1 MKKDEVMAEVQEA
14 FSGIRRPAMFIRGTC
29 RCEECLEHE
38 QTMQSLPATDMP
50 LDTLANPGWDP
61 ICFASDEAFAY
72 LLPGLV
78 RLVLEHPDGYIRQFL
93 FHLENSD
100 RIAGL
105 DQQQRRSLRNV
116 LDFLTLEHADVL
128 DSNLA
133 VDELNR
139 TREMLELA
147 TPPYSEPAARSPQ
160 G

>member
-1 MKKDEVMAEVQEA
+1 MKKDEVMAEVQGA
-14 FSGIRRPAMFIRGTC
+14 FAGIPRPVMFIRGTC
-29 RCEECLEHE
+29 KCEECIEHE
-38 QTMQSLPATDMP
+38 QTMQSLPATDLS

-72 LLPGLV
+72 LLPSLV
-78 RLVLEHPDGYIRQFL
+78 KLVLEHPDDYIQQFL

-100 RIAGL
+100 RIASL
-105 DQQQRRSLRNV
+105 NQRQRGSLRNV

-128 DSNLA
+128 DNNLA

-139 TREMLELA
+139 TREMLEPA
-147 TPPYSEPAARSPQ
+147 TSPYSEPAARSPQ

>member
-1 MKKDEVMAEVQEA
+1 MAEVQEA
-14 FSGIRRPAMFIRGTC
+14 FAGIPRPAMFIRGTC

-38 QTMQSLPATDMP
+38 QTMQALPTTGMP
-50 LDTLANPGWDP
+50 LDKLANPGWDP
-61 ICFASDEAFAY
+61 ICFASDEAFAF

-78 RLVLEHPDGYIRQFL
+78 RLVLEHPNDYIQQFL

-100 RIAGL
+100 RIARL
-105 DQQQRRSLRNV
+105 NRRQRGSLRDV

-139 TREMLELA
+139 TREILEPA
-147 TPPYSEPAARSPQ
+147 IPPYSEPASRSPQ